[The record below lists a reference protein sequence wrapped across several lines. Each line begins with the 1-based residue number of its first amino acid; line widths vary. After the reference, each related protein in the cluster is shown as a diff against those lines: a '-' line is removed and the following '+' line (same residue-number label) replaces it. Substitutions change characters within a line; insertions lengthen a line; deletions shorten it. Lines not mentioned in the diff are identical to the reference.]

1 MSRRPSFFMLISGRR
16 PLFLAGLMLLVLGCN
31 SVGQLLPEGS
41 ESRSNGARAMNL
53 VADYDVD
60 EDQALYLSGGQP
72 RTLDPA
78 LSHSGAGGLLGAIF
92 SGLVTLNTEL
102 QVEPELA
109 AGWDVSD
116 DGTVYTFYLR
126 PEATFHDGR
135 PITAEDV
142 IYSWER
148 AAAPEMASDTVQ
160 TYLGDVVGV
169 ADVLA
174 GRAEHVSGLRA
185 IDDHTLEVRID
196 APKTYFLS
204 KLTYPVSYVVDRQN
218 VSQPDWQRRPNGS
231 GPFTLQAWEDDEIM
245 ILARNEDHY
254 RTPAVS
260 NVVYLM
266 GAGIPMSMYEL
277 DEIDLV
283 GVGGGSLERVQDPNS
298 PYFPEL
304 RVGADMCTTYVG
316 FDNSRPPF
324 DDPLVRQAFSLA
336 IDRERITDGLYNG
349 NALPAAGL
357 LPPGMPGYS
366 GEVGNLAHEPS
377 AAQALLAQA
386 GYDDPADFP
395 AVTFNTS
402 GYGGVGPL
410 VTALITM
417 WQENLDV
424 TVEPLMLD
432 PYEYLDELYGGNTGH
447 IFNAGWCADY
457 PDPENF
463 LDVLFHSGSQQNLT
477 GYGDPA
483 VDALLEQARVESD
496 VAKRLTLYGDIER
509 QIVAA
514 APAAF
519 LVHSLSAVLV
529 KPHLKNYVLTP
540 IGVPQ
545 WQNVAIER

>member
-1 MSRRPSFFMLISGRR
+1 
-16 PLFLAGLMLLVLGCN
+16 
-31 SVGQLLPEGS
+31 
-41 ESRSNGARAMNL
+41 
-53 VADYDVD
+53 
-60 EDQALYLSGGQP
+60 
-72 RTLDPA
+72 
-78 LSHSGAGGLLGAIF
+78 
-92 SGLVTLNTEL
+92 
-102 QVEPELA
+102 
-109 AGWDVSD
+109 
-116 DGTVYTFYLR
+116 
-126 PEATFHDGR
+126 
-135 PITAEDV
+135 
-142 IYSWER
+142 
-148 AAAPEMASDTVQ
+148 
-160 TYLGDVVGV
+160 
-169 ADVLA
+169 
-174 GRAEHVSGLRA
+174 
-185 IDDHTLEVRID
+185 
-196 APKTYFLS
+196 
-204 KLTYPVSYVVDRQN
+204 
-218 VSQPDWQRRPNGS
+218 
-231 GPFTLQAWEDDEIM
+231 
-245 ILARNEDHY
+245 
-254 RTPAVS
+254 
-260 NVVYLM
+260 
-266 GAGIPMSMYEL
+266 
-277 DEIDLV
+277 
-283 GVGGGSLERVQDPNS
+283 
-298 PYFPEL
+298 
-304 RVGADMCTTYVG
+304 MCTTYVG

-447 IFNAGWCADY
+447 VFNAGWCADY